1 MKSYKLIPSMFLM
14 LSLGACQSGI
24 NQSPEDLGP
33 TEASPAADA
42 PGESVDVTES
52 DVVDAAEIGQ
62 DATTEEA
69 TQCALEE
76 VDLNQFEAWRRE
88 AGWWVGEYTL
98 LGADGNPSVS
108 QSWPYRYDH
117 YKGFIHLEVEGNA
130 IKQRNVFLY
139 PPKIAAECSG
149 EDGEVLGDGSCG
161 VNGNEKVFS
170 ADQQAADCE
179 GNLAGPFVAYGM
191 EMSTATTLMGDDTVL
206 YQVRMPDGS
215 LMQNQL
221 TSLPGNDTRVRTAQG
236 FYMGNPTYASYYR
249 ERRVTQEEFFELLAE
264 ARRDYDIL
272 ESDYCGFDSAGQPTE
287 KSCDEHFGLTE
298 DPASER

>member
-1 MKSYKLIPSMFLM
+1 M
-14 LSLGACQSGI
+14 
-24 NQSPEDLGP
+24 
-33 TEASPAADA
+33 
-42 PGESVDVTES
+42 
-52 DVVDAAEIGQ
+52 
-62 DATTEEA
+62 
-69 TQCALEE
+69 
-76 VDLNQFEAWRRE
+76 
-88 AGWWVGEYTL
+88 
-98 LGADGNPSVS
+98 
-108 QSWPYRYDH
+108 
-117 YKGFIHLEVEGNA
+117 
-130 IKQRNVFLY
+130 FLY

-170 ADQQAADCE
+170 ADQQAADCD

-249 ERRVTQEEFFELLAE
+249 ERRVTPGGVLRASRRSTPRLRHPRIRLLWFRLGRPTHGKKLRRTFRSHRGPCIRALSQNPS
-264 ARRDYDIL
+264 ARFVPGASSQPARTSLWTISQYAT
-272 ESDYCGFDSAGQPTE
+272 ESISRVPNL
-287 KSCDEHFGLTE
+287 LTLRMGT
-298 DPASER
+298 D